1 MVELRRFERPTPS
14 VRGKCSPAELQPRIS
29 HEGNFITLSFLVNC
43 VYLICL
49 PMVNC
54 KTNPTPIS
62 VSARNNFCKFYGF
75 ECVGITPARD
85 TYRLLRRFSP
95 VSSPRI
101 SISREPKRCIFVLCE
116 SLSLSIREP
125 NQLFSDLCESLRVF
139 ISASVRGKAALVLA
153 LWDFKPKAALARTGA
168 LNITHPMQH
177 DSVFCANNITWVP
190 GTSQC
195 RRRVHHY
202 DTDEYMN

>member
-95 VSSPRI
+95 RIVSRSVSPLLSPRI

-125 NQLFSDLCESLRVF
+125 NQRFSDLCESLRVF

-153 LWDFKPKAALARTGA
+153 LRDLRTKAAVARTGA

-177 DSVFCANNITWVP
+177 DSVFL
-190 GTSQC
+190 
-195 RRRVHHY
+195 R
-202 DTDEYMN
+202 

>member
-1 MVELRRFERPTPS
+1 MCRDNPS
-14 VRGKCSPAELQPRIS
+14 KRHLPSPSQIFARIVSRHAPSPSSPR
-29 HEGNFITLSFLVNC
+29 
-43 VYLICL
+43 
-49 PMVNC
+49 
-54 KTNPTPIS
+54 S
-62 VSARNNFCKFYGF
+62 VS
-75 ECVGITPARD
+75 P
-85 TYRLLRRFSP
+85 LL
-95 VSSPRI
+95 SPRI

-153 LWDFKPKAALARTGA
+153 LRDFKPKAALARTGA

-177 DSVFCANNITWVP
+177 DSVFCANNITWVL
-190 GTSQC
+190 GTSQR

>member
-95 VSSPRI
+95 VSSPRSVSPLLSPRI

-116 SLSLSIREP
+116 SLSLFIREP

-153 LWDFKPKAALARTGA
+153 LRDFKPKAALARTGA
-168 LNITHPMQH
+168 
-177 DSVFCANNITWVP
+177 
-190 GTSQC
+190 
-195 RRRVHHY
+195 
-202 DTDEYMN
+202 